1 MKRAHDTLFRGLEVL
16 MVLCLASMVVMVFGN
31 AALRKLSDF
40 GLVLFGGGIDVSEE
54 MSRIVFVWLTFIGAV
69 VVMRENAHLGVDS
82 LVAMFGDFGRRLCM
96 LLSDTLVLICCL
108 VFLWGT
114 IRQAPLHIG
123 NVAPIT
129 GLSMI
134 WVYGIGG
141 FTSLAMGLM
150 TLARMLRVLTGR
162 LTPGELGTFA
172 GEYDT
177 GSGPSLKERLE

>member
-1 MKRAHDTLFRGLEVL
+1 MRRLNDTLFRGLEVL
-16 MVLCLASMVVMVFGN
+16 MVLCLAAMVVMVFGN

-54 MSRIVFVWLTFIGAV
+54 MSRIIFVWLTFIGAV
-69 VVMRENAHLGVDS
+69 VVMRENAHLGVDT
-82 LVAMFGDFGRRLCM
+82 LVALFGDIGRRICM
-96 LLSDTLVLICCL
+96 LLSDALVFVCCL

-141 FTSLAMGLM
+141 FTSAAMSLL
-150 TLARMLRVLTGR
+150 TLSRMVRTLTGR
-162 LTPGELGTFA
+162 LEPAELRAFA

-177 GSGPSLKERLE
+177 GAGPALKDRLE

>member
-1 MKRAHDTLFRGLEVL
+1 MRRVNDTLFRGLEML
-16 MVLCLASMVVMVFGN
+16 MVLCLAAMVVMVFGN

-40 GLVLFGGGIDVSEE
+40 GILLFGGGIDVSEE

-82 LVAMFGDFGRRLCM
+82 LVSLFGDSGRRLCM
-96 LLSDTLVLICCL
+96 LLSDALVLVCCL

-114 IRQAPLHIG
+114 IRQAPLHVG

-141 FTSLAMGLM
+141 FTSAAMGLM
-150 TLARMLRVLTGR
+150 TLARLLRALTGR
-162 LTPGELGTFA
+162 LTAGELEAFA
-172 GEYDT
+172 GDYDT
-177 GSGPSLKERLE
+177 GSGKALKEHLE

>member
-1 MKRAHDTLFRGLEVL
+1 MKRANDTLFRGLEFL

-69 VVMRENAHLGVDS
+69 VVMRENAHLGVDT
-82 LVAMFGDFGRRLCM
+82 LVAAFGDTGRRICL

-114 IRQAPLHIG
+114 IRQAPLHVG

-141 FTSLAMGLM
+141 FTSAAMGLL
-150 TLARMLRVLTGR
+150 TLVRMVQVLTGR
-162 LTPGELGTFA
+162 LDPAQLRAFA
-172 GEYDT
+172 GEYET
-177 GSGPSLKERLE
+177 GSGPALKERLE